1 MFSWVRDTKIRT
13 RLLLIS
19 CAFIMPVAVLLYF
32 TVAGI
37 NATIASSQLEVD
49 GNAFQRPLEKLLVAV
64 PKAQRLGLRARAGEN
79 TAAAWDETARQADA
93 AFAEVEKNWRTL
105 GEGLQFTPE
114 GLAARKRQHLDLSKV
129 KAQWQA
135 LRQAG
140 PGADMPKEYAALIQA
155 IRDMIAHAGDTS
167 NLILDPD
174 LDSYYLM
181 DITLLAL
188 PQTQARL
195 ADILA
200 AGETTLRGQPLT
212 PADQRAFAVFASHLE
227 QSDHSRILASAQSS
241 LNEDANFYGAS
252 PTLSKNL
259 SPAVAAY
266 DKAAAPFIKTL
277 AALAQSENP
286 VVGLE
291 EFRAQGEAALA
302 ASTALCDAATPELDT
317 LLAARMASAS
327 HTRALSLALTS
338 LAILLAYAL
347 VFALA
352 KGVTGPLRKGVAFA
366 HELSRGNLAARIDV
380 DQKDELGEL
389 VKALAEMAAHL
400 RSVVQQVNASSEA
413 VASGSEELSESSV
426 TLSQGATEQAAGIE
440 EVSSSVEEMAMNIRQ
455 NAENAHQTE
464 RIALQ
469 AAKDAQKGG
478 AAVSQA
484 VAAMKNIAERISIIE
499 EIARQTNLLALNAAI
514 EAARAGEHGK
524 GFAVVAAEVR
534 KLAERSGRSAA
545 EISEL
550 SHSTVAVS
558 EQAGAMLAKLVPD
571 IERTAE
577 LVQEIAAAT
586 GEQNS
591 GAEQI
596 NRAIQQFDQVIQQN
610 ASASEEMASTSE
622 ELSSQAQRLQHIMT
636 FFRLGTG
643 DGPSMAATRPKALA
657 AAAKRPAAARS
668 ATSERNAPSA
678 ARKDGTLPGGSP
690 ERGGAENG
698 KMPGEAL
705 RGAALKGGVSKG
717 SASKGGGIHLN
728 LDADDD
734 DSGFEK
740 F

>member
-1 MFSWVRDTKIRT
+1 MLSRVRDTKIRT

-37 NATIASSQLEVD
+37 NTTIASSQLEID
-49 GNAFQRPLEKLLVAV
+49 GDAFQRPLEKLLVAV
-64 PKAQRLGLRARAGEN
+64 PKAQRLGLRFRASEGVGP
-79 TAAAWDETARQADA
+79 AWEDTARQADA

-105 GEGLQFTPE
+105 GQGLQFTPE
-114 GLAARKRQHLDLSKV
+114 GLAARKRQHLELAKV
-129 KAQWQA
+129 KAQWQT
-135 LRQAG
+135 LRQGG
-140 PGADMPKEYAALIQA
+140 PGADMPKEYAALTQA

-181 DITLLAL
+181 DITLLAV

-200 AGETTLRGQPLT
+200 AGETTLRGQTLT
-212 PADQRAFAVFASHLE
+212 PADQRAFAVFAAHLE
-227 QSDHSRILASAQSS
+227 ESDHSRILASTQSS
-241 LNEDANFYGAS
+241 LNEDVNFYGAS

-259 SPAVAAY
+259 TPAVAAY
-266 DKAAAPFIKTL
+266 DKALAPFIKTL
-277 AALAQSENP
+277 TALSQSETP
-286 VVGLE
+286 VLGLE

-302 ASTALCDAATPELDT
+302 ASSALWDAAAPELDA

-327 HTRALSLALTS
+327 HTRLLSLALTS

-352 KGVTGPLRKGVAFA
+352 KGITGPLRKSVAFA
-366 HELSRGNLAARIDV
+366 KELSEGNLGAHIDV
-380 DQKDELGEL
+380 DQKDELGDL
-389 VKALAEMAAHL
+389 VKALSEMAAHL
-400 RSVVQQVNASSEA
+400 RSVVQQVNVSSEA
-413 VASGSEELSESSV
+413 VGSGSEELSESSV
-426 TLSQGATEQAAGIE
+426 SLSQGATEQAAVIE
-440 EVSSSVEEMAMNIRQ
+440 EVSSSVEEMAANIRQ
-455 NAENAHQTE
+455 NAGNAQQTGL
-464 RIALQ
+464 IALQ
-469 AAKDAQKGG
+469 AAKDAQEGG
-478 AAVSQA
+478 VAVSQA
-484 VAAMKNIAERISIIE
+484 VAAMKNIAEKISIIE

-534 KLAERSGRSAA
+534 KLAERSGRSAG
-545 EISEL
+545 EISQL
-550 SHSTVAVS
+550 SNATVAVS
-558 EQAGAMLAKLVPD
+558 EKAGNMLAKLVPD

-586 GEQNS
+586 AEQNS

-622 ELSSQAQRLQHIMT
+622 ELSSQAHRLQHIMT
-636 FFRLGTG
+636 FFRLGT
-643 DGPSMAATRPKALA
+643 DGRTARPPRKRPKALSA
-657 AAAKRPAAARS
+657 AA
-668 ATSERNAPSA
+668 
-678 ARKDGTLPGGSP
+678 P
-690 ERGGAENG
+690 ERPDVPKASAQATATAPKITGIN
-698 KMPGEAL
+698 
-705 RGAALKGGVSKG
+705 LK
-717 SASKGGGIHLN
+717 LE
-728 LDADDD
+728 ADDD
-734 DSGFEK
+734 DSGFER